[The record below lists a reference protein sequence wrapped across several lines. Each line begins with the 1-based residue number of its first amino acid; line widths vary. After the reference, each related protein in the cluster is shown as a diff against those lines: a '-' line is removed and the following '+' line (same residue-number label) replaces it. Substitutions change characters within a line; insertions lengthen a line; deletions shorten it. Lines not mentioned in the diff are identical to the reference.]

1 MYQIKV
7 IAMNKKSSVYAAC
20 MFMINIACSNA
31 SNASTV
37 YGYDTEFSGQSTHG
51 SNYLLGQIIS
61 IDQTVELAAA
71 GIIFKSSGVNA
82 NVGIYSSSGGTP
94 DQLLATTGAF
104 AVNTTGAIE
113 TAFSSSV
120 TVGPGDYWFMAVY
133 GSSVN
138 IGEDVG
144 GLSAETQYT
153 SLSYT
158 SSLPSSLGGMLS
170 YTDNVFNYYV
180 TTTSAVPVPAA
191 AWLFGSGLLG
201 LVGVARRKKA

>member
-1 MYQIKV
+1 
-7 IAMNKKSSVYAAC
+7 MNKKSSFYVAC
-20 MFMINIACSNA
+20 MIMLNITYSSV

-37 YGYDTEFSGQSTHG
+37 YGYDTEFSGQSVHG
-51 SNYLLGQIIS
+51 SNFLLGQIIS
-61 IDQTVELAAA
+61 IDQTVDLAAA

-82 NVGIYSSSGGTP
+82 NVGIYSSSGGSP

-120 TVGPGDYWFMAVY
+120 SLGPGDYWFMAVY
-133 GSSVN
+133 DASVN
-138 IGEDVG
+138 IGENAG

-180 TTTSAVPVPAA
+180 TTASAVPVPAA
-191 AWLFGSGLLG
+191 VWLFGSGLLG
-201 LVGVARRKKA
+201 LIGVARCKKV